1 MSDAR
6 VTNMGSIYTV
16 GLLTNKARLWVDE
29 NMDPEARFFGD
40 ELIVEHGYIYDLVKG
55 MVTDG
60 LEVV

>member
-29 NMDPEARFFGD
+29 NVDPEAQFFGD
-40 ELIVEHGYIYDLVKG
+40 ELVVEHSYIYDLVEA
-55 MVTDG
+55 MVADD